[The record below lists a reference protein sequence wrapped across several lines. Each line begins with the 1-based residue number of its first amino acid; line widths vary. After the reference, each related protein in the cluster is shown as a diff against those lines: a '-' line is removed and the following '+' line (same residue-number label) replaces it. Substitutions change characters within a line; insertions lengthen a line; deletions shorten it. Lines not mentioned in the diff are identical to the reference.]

1 MGRGWE
7 VEGRGWEVD
16 GEGLRGGS
24 GSGGGWAGRWRRD
37 QEVEREE
44 LGGEGEGWDCMGGRM
59 GPGQRSGEYPAK
71 NLHSTYRMFP

>member
-44 LGGEGEGWDCMGGRM
+44 LGGEGGGV
-59 GPGQRSGEYPAK
+59 GLHGDQVKGQENILLKTSIPHTGCSHRP
-71 NLHSTYRMFP
+71 